1 MRGAEPIRSPKTSDG
16 GGDGPG
22 SVVGLDPAPIDLA
35 TARLRRT
42 AALATAGMM
51 LLSWPLW
58 AGGEDFPRV
67 PFARMLHGPPVAA
80 DLAMALVLLSGLVAT
95 GLARRWK
102 PWYAVSV
109 VALAWLV
116 LNDQHR
122 FQPWAYQYVMTVLFL
137 SALPRGEGLRYARWW
152 FVALYAHSGL
162 SKLDVSFCN
171 ELGPLFLRAALG
183 PFGVDPARWAGAW
196 RNAAVLA
203 MPIGELAVAAALAFP
218 KSRRLGRW
226 GAVGLHAG
234 LIGILSPFG
243 LRHSTIVLVW
253 NAAVLTEVW
262 IAFGPD
268 LAHERNPS
276 VSWWRVP
283 VRLVFWAG
291 VILPLGERWGVFDV
305 WPSHALYA
313 SHVERV
319 VVSLHESELSEW
331 PPEIR
336 RHVLEGQGGGPWRV
350 LDLTGWSR
358 EVRGTPVYP
367 QNRAGLGLAEALA
380 ARYVGRFVRVVAYG
394 PADRWT
400 GRRRRVEAVTLG
412 AIRALGDTFLL
423 NAHPARSHRV
433 PEPLGSNVS
442 TPNG

>member
-1 MRGAEPIRSPKTSDG
+1 M
-16 GGDGPG
+16 
-22 SVVGLDPAPIDLA
+22 LA
-35 TARLRRT
+35 
-42 AALATAGMM
+42 
-51 LLSWPLW
+51 LSWPLW
-58 AGGEDFPRV
+58 AGGDDFPRV
-67 PFARMLHGPPVAA
+67 PFVRSLPGPSLAA
-80 DLAMALVLLSGLVAT
+80 DRAVALVLLSGLVAT
-95 GLARRWK
+95 GLTRRWK
-102 PWYAVSV
+102 PWYVVSV
-109 VALAWLV
+109 AALAWLV

-137 SALPRGEGLRYARWW
+137 AALPRGEGLRYARWW

-171 ELGPLFLRAALG
+171 ELGPVFLKTALG
-183 PFGVDPARWAGAW
+183 PFGVDPARWPAAW

-226 GAVGLHAG
+226 GAVVLHAG

-243 LRHSTIVLVW
+243 LHHSTIVLVW
-253 NAAVLTEVW
+253 NAAVLAEVW
-262 IAFGPD
+262 TAFGPD
-268 LAHERNPS
+268 LAQESGAS
-276 VSWWRVP
+276 VSWRSVP
-283 VRLVFWAG
+283 FRLVFWAG
-291 VILPLGERWGVFDV
+291 VLLPLGERWGVFDV

-336 RHVLEGQGGGPWRV
+336 RHVVEGQGGPWRT

-380 ARYVGRFVRVVAYG
+380 ARYGGRFVRVVAYG

-400 GRRRRVEAVTLG
+400 GHRRRVEAISLG
-412 AIRALGDTFLL
+412 AIRALGDASLL
-423 NAHPARSHRV
+423 NAHPAPLRRP
-433 PEPLGSNVS
+433 PEPLGSQAS
-442 TPNG
+442 PPNG